1 MSCGCSAG
9 CAPQCGGAYR
19 CVSNASGAWAAMV
32 LLGVGVGFLKHAT
45 YCVMRNTIN
54 CLRGVLKLQAYS
66 QLHMKM
72 QVVTHT

>member
-45 YCVMRNTIN
+45 YCVMRNTIE
-54 CLRGVLKLQAYS
+54 CLRVHQNFKHIHS
-66 QLHMKM
+66 S
-72 QVVTHT
+72 T